1 MRKSGT
7 NVFRVID
14 VDESNILNWK
24 GLIIPVKLS
33 SLNTLHLIEVFL
45 DIGRNFIITILDKL
59 GLLSYPL
66 VLFDTV
72 GIWKSV
78 LGALPK
84 ANCTFN
90 CTVVSL
96 IVVYKLASMA
106 VWHFDWTTFSLYSAL
121 KIIILKGI
129 SLTGKFVNRG
139 NILACINTTIAQILC
154 NGHVCC
160 AIQTFPVRSTSLPV
174 TIDLLANWF
183 ISAGKH

>member
-78 LGALPK
+78 LGALP
-84 ANCTFN
+84 
-90 CTVVSL
+90 
-96 IVVYKLASMA
+96 
-106 VWHFDWTTFSLYSAL
+106 
-121 KIIILKGI
+121 
-129 SLTGKFVNRG
+129 
-139 NILACINTTIAQILC
+139 
-154 NGHVCC
+154 
-160 AIQTFPVRSTSLPV
+160 
-174 TIDLLANWF
+174 
-183 ISAGKH
+183 